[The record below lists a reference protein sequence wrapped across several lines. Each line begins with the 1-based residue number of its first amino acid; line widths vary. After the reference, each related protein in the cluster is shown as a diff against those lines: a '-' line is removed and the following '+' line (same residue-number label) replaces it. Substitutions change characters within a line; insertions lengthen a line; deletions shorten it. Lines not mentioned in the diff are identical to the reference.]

1 MNSRILKYQ
10 AILIV
15 FAILFILNNYA
26 VEAQSFKENQLK
38 VARVRKAYKDK
49 ESDVKALFASKNVNY
64 PAFDMFFRAFK
75 KEEIMEIW
83 VKNKTDKRYVKLKEY
98 SFCAS
103 SGVLGPKRIE
113 GDYQIPEGFYFID
126 KFTNVIYIKK
136 LCHPKI
142 TITIC

>member
-75 KEEIMEIW
+75 KEEACYP
-83 VKNKTDKRYVKLKEY
+83 NGYADSCRAKLPPR
-98 SFCAS
+98 C
-103 SGVLGPKRIE
+103 
-113 GDYQIPEGFYFID
+113 
-126 KFTNVIYIKK
+126 
-136 LCHPKI
+136 
-142 TITIC
+142 